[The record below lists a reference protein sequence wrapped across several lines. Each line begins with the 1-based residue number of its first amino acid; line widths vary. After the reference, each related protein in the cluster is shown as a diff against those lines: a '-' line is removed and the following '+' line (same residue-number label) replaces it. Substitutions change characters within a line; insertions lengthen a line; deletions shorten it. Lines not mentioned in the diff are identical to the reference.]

1 MAATRIER
9 RVRNAIEIPGAGQ
22 LRISQH
28 LVRDDVFGVFRDA
41 LDAGA
46 VAPDSVLGRTVA
58 PSKVAATRAVIQDC
72 VGQTAARATLYYTVP
87 VAPLSAIPRIP
98 SNACFRSCRKS

>member
-1 MAATRIER
+1 MTSHEASWWVWIAWLERENGGGFVYGCAARTLRPAGWSEDR
-9 RVRNAIEIPGAGQ
+9 AIEIPGAGQ

-46 VAPDSVLGRTVA
+46 VAPIPFSAGRW
-58 PSKVAATRAVIQDC
+58 R
-72 VGQTAARATLYYTVP
+72 R
-87 VAPLSAIPRIP
+87 R
-98 SNACFRSCRKS
+98 R